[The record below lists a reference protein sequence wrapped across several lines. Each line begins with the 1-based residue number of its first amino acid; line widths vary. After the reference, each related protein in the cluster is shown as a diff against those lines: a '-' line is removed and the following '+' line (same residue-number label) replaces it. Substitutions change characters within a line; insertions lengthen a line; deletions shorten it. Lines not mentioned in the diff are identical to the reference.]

1 MKKIQMLL
9 LAVLI
14 IGAASAFTTTATND
28 HYVLINGTYVL
39 KSSAQGFCDDGEE
52 TCTFEIVDEPVA
64 PIYTNPDNFMP
75 LDFNQRWQQTAK

>member
-14 IGAASAFTTTATND
+14 IGAASAFTTTTTND

-39 KSSAQGFCDDGEE
+39 KSSQQGACVPGEV
-52 TCTFEIVDEPVA
+52 TCEYEIVDEPVE
-64 PIYTNPDNFMP
+64 PINTTPENFMP
-75 LDFNQRWQQTAK
+75 LDFNQRWQSSGK